1 MSKFLLL
8 GLIQGLT
15 EFLPISSSGHLALL
29 ENFLRVTKPGVLF
42 DVLVHLGTLVSVL
55 YFYRARIWLLLKA
68 PFKRDENLRFL
79 LLLIIATIPTAVLG
93 LLFKNWVEAAFQK
106 NIIVGL
112 SLLVT
117 GVILYLAEKRGEGN
131 KSIAQ
136 MSFFEAILVGIMQ
149 GIAIFPGISRSGF
162 TISMGIFLGLR
173 REVAAEFSFIL
184 SIPAILGAAV
194 LQGWEALANPAIH
207 QGFLGAYALG
217 MLFAAISGILAIKFL
232 LVMLRG
238 RRLRLFAYYCW
249 GIGVLAIILWLMF

>member
-1 MSKFLLL
+1 MFKFLLL

-15 EFLPISSSGHLALL
+15 EFLPVSSSGHLALL
-29 ENFLRVTKPGVLF
+29 ENFLHVTKPGVLF

-55 YFYRARIWLLLKA
+55 YLFHVRIWLLVKV

-79 LLLIIATIPTAVLG
+79 LLLIVATIPTAVLG

-112 SLLVT
+112 SLLAT
-117 GVILYLAEKRGEGN
+117 GIILYLAERTQEGN
-131 KSIAQ
+131 KDIAQ
-136 MSFFEAILVGIMQ
+136 MSFFTAILIGIMQ
-149 GIAIFPGISRSGF
+149 GIAVFPGISRSGF
-162 TISMGIFLGLR
+162 TIATGIFLGLR

-207 QGFLGAYALG
+207 QGLLGAYALG
-217 MLFAAISGILAIKFL
+217 TLLAAISGILAIKFL
-232 LVMLRG
+232 LAMLRG

-249 GIGVLAIILWLMF
+249 AVGILAIILALIF